1 MSLTNSVFVQTS
13 YCGNLL
19 AQHIVMYF
27 YIGSEMQL
35 IQSKP
40 REELSLDFRGSKDF
54 GKDDILG
61 H

>member
-1 MSLTNSVFVQTS
+1 
-13 YCGNLL
+13 
-19 AQHIVMYF
+19 
-27 YIGSEMQL
+27 MQL

-40 REELSLDFRGSKDF
+40 REELSSDFRGSKDF